1 MLIRGGTLLLL
12 MASLVA
18 CDSSEPA
25 SVDETTTDPSAS
37 PDAAPSLS
45 EGDGGEG
52 STAEPNDAEPN
63 APAPNSPE
71 PSDTPEP
78 EASVP
83 AAEPEPGPSS
93 TPSEPAPSTPTEDM
107 DAAVSPEPEPSVV
120 TPEPT
125 STPDSGT
132 LTEPEPVPLLP
143 ECDDASGCPAQKHLC
158 EPTVYESSD
167 DPCIE
172 ESFIWNG
179 TECASTSHC
188 GCVAGDCSRLHPDV
202 ASCESAHAICIPDG
216 CEPQDARS
224 TGNMCGTVEG
234 YAFDGTEC
242 AIVICGCLGEEC
254 NQIEATPEECQE
266 RFSECIVRVPLC
278 SDETFPLVPSDVAN
292 LPFEPTY
299 PEYTFSIED
308 AAAEAA
314 FADWTPAEWLGF
326 EEIASPDESCL
337 KVPGVIGSHCPYPRR
352 LLLQVGD
359 STAAVDLSLHW
370 HALGS
375 IANPTNVQ
383 VRINYGLGATQSFV
397 VRDAETESTL
407 LVVTMSGTSEIALG
421 GSNWGFPPFLFQ
433 KAEQLCRSEAIDEC
447 NDAFAPTGLAVI
459 QGTERWELP
468 PLTAAVIEHDGESY
482 TVLHGYLF
490 VSTRAEGDLEC
501 SRVYNSR
508 QTFAMVRGE

>member
-1 MLIRGGTLLLL
+1 MLIRGGTPLLLV
-12 MASLVA
+12 ASLVA
-18 CDSSEPA
+18 CDSADPA
-25 SVDETTTDPSAS
+25 NVDETAADPSAS
-37 PDAAPSLS
+37 PDAAPSPL
-45 EGDGGEG
+45 EGGGGES
-52 STAEPNDAEPN
+52 STGVPNDALNDPV
-63 APAPNSPE
+63 PNSPA
-71 PSDTPEP
+71 PSDTSEP
-78 EASVP
+78 EST
-83 AAEPEPGPSS
+83 AAEPEPDPSS
-93 TPSEPAPSTPTEDM
+93 TPIEPTPDAPTEEM
-107 DAAVSPEPEPSVV
+107 DAAVPPEPEPSVV

-132 LTEPEPVPLLP
+132 LPEPEPVPLLP
-143 ECDDASGCPAQKHLC
+143 ECDDASGCPAQKHVC
-158 EPTVYESSD
+158 EPTVYESSND
-167 DPCIE
+167 DCIQ

-188 GCVAGDCSRLHPDV
+188 GCVAGDCSRLHTDI
-202 ASCESAHAICIPDG
+202 AECESAHAVCIPDG

-224 TGNMCGTVEG
+224 SGNMCGTIEG

-242 AIVICGCLGEEC
+242 AVVICGCLGEEC
-254 NQIEATPEECQE
+254 DQIEATLEECQE

-278 SDETFPLVPSDVAN
+278 SDETFPLVPSDVEN

-308 AAAEAA
+308 AAAEAV

-337 KVPGVIGSHCPYPRR
+337 AVPGVIGSHCPYPRR

-359 STAAVDLSLHW
+359 STVAVDLSLHW

-383 VRINYGLGATQSFV
+383 VRIYYGLGATQSFE
-397 VRDAETESTL
+397 VRDAEAESTL

-421 GSNWGFPPFLFQ
+421 GSNWAFPPFLFQ
-433 KAEQLCRSEAIDEC
+433 KAEQLCRSEALEC
-447 NDAFAPTGLAVI
+447 NAAIAATGLAVI
-459 QGTERWELP
+459 QGAERWEFP

-501 SRVYNSR
+501 SRIYNAR